1 MHHTILLITRLVDQP
16 LTHQCFVCD
25 VLFVCHRCVSFSFDA
40 ENLFSCCWCVR
51 QLCLNVKNE
60 LGKVK
65 LSYCFISF
73 RLCQMRWLI
82 RCVQPFGWCILF
94 LLLYTFLFFFVA
106 VAVVVNRCCSCT
118 VYTIINI
125 YMCFSHSLPIE
136 WIQSYSQS
144 VSRQALLWTIAKRKS
159 DR

>member
-106 VAVVVNRCCSCT
+106 VVVNRCCSCT
-118 VYTIINI
+118 
-125 YMCFSHSLPIE
+125 L
-136 WIQSYSQS
+136 YS
-144 VSRQALLWTIAKRKS
+144 VHNNKYIHVLLTLVTNRVNTEV
-159 DR
+159 